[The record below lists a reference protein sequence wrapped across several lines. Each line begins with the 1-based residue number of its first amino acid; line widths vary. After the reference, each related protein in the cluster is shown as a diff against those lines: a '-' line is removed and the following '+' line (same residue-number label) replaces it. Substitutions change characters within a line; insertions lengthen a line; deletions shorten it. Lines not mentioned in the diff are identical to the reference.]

1 MLLRR
6 KHLSGRINVGHLLKL
21 RLLPL
26 SLFPPLFFLL
36 SASVLGFS
44 PLFCLTLS
52 LLLFCLLTRS
62 NFGLLLGAG
71 SVLSLF
77 FLCLA
82 ACFAFNLYR
91 RDKRHHTATK

>member
-6 KHLSGRINVGHLLKL
+6 KHLSGRIDVGHLLKL

-36 SASVLGFS
+36 SASVLGYP

-62 NFGLLLGAG
+62 APWYKEIIQQCRSERTVV
-71 SVLSLF
+71 SVAVVGGGPPF
-77 FLCLA
+77 A
-82 ACFAFNLYR
+82 A
-91 RDKRHHTATK
+91 